1 MQIDHMLIERRWHSI
16 ELDVHSFKGANCDMD
31 YYVVVAKVRER
42 LAVSKQA
49 AKKFDRDG
57 VNLKKLNEVEIRK
70 QYLIDHIFC
79 ICQILEKKWEYNEA
93 VHHLFITLQES
104 LGFNYEGGLV

>member
-1 MQIDHMLIERRWHSI
+1 
-16 ELDVHSFKGANCDMD
+16 
-31 YYVVVAKVRER
+31 VVIAKVRER

-49 AKKFDRDG
+49 AKKFDGDRF
-57 VNLKKLNEVEIRK
+57 NPRKLNVLEIRK

-93 VHHLFITLQES
+93 VHQFFIKLQES
-104 LGFNYEGGLV
+104 LGFN